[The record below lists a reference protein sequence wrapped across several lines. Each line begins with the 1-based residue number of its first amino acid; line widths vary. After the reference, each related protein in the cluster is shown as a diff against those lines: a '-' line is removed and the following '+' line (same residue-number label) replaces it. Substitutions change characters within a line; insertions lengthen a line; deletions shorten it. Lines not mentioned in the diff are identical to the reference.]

1 MINKNSLT
9 QEQIKKINRVNILTL
24 IREESP
30 KTRYDI
36 ATALG
41 LSIPTVS
48 ANINEMVK
56 EGLLSEQ
63 QAASSGGRRPVML
76 SLIED
81 ARFSIGITVEI
92 KRIRIMMMNLAGDN
106 VVEEAFQIPELIDNH
121 ILLSLLADIIQAF
134 IVSSKVERSRILGI
148 GIALPG
154 TVDEAM
160 GFLIEAPNLHIRNC
174 SFASLEKSVGLPVII
189 ENEANIGAFA
199 EHSIGTSKNID
210 NLVYVSV
217 TNGVGCGIIVKGHIY
232 KGNHKRSGEF
242 GHIRISDQPIM
253 CNCGRQGC
261 LELFASNTSMIQ
273 YYRETSQKEVQSID
287 EIIAAVEHN
296 DAKAITALERYFEY
310 LRRGL
315 DIIDLALSPDAIVI
329 GGRIANHRHIVSSY
343 IKKVNDVPVLF
354 SSLGDSAALIGAAMN
369 SFQSLLSFSNMV
381 L

>member
-9 QEQIKKINRVNILTL
+9 QEQIKQINRVNILTL
-24 IREESP
+24 IREQSP
-30 KTRYDI
+30 MTRHEI
-36 ATALG
+36 AETLG

-48 ANINEMVK
+48 ANISDMVK

-76 SLIED
+76 SLVEN
-81 ARFSIGITVEI
+81 ARFSIGISVEI
-92 KRIRIMMMNLAGDN
+92 KRIRIMMMNLAGHC
-106 VVEEAFQIPELIDNH
+106 VAEEACVIPERIDNNT
-121 ILLSLLADIIQAF
+121 LLSFLADVIRAF
-134 IVSSKVERSRILGI
+134 IVSSKIDRSRILGI

-160 GFLIEAPNLHIRNC
+160 SVLIEAPNLHIRNC
-174 SFASLEKSVGLPVII
+174 NFAFLEKSVGLPVII

-199 EHSIGTSKNID
+199 EHAIGTSKNID

-261 LELFASNTSMIQ
+261 LELFASNASMIR
-273 YYRETSQKEVQSID
+273 YYREASQKEVQSID
-287 EIIAAVEHN
+287 EIITAVELN
-296 DAKAITALERYFEY
+296 DEKAVTALERYFEY

-329 GGRIANHRHIVSSY
+329 GGRIAHHRHLVSSY
-343 IKKVNDVPVLF
+343 IKKVNDVPVFF

-369 SFQSLLSFSNMV
+369 PFQSLLSFSNMV